1 MGEWRLLQGHI
12 IVAPLLFLYQYE
24 MMYVEDYLNIWPRW
38 LSGRH
43 CKQSASVI
51 NIMWVWLLRLIYR
64 PVASLP
70 TRRFSTDPFFSSAT
84 YSHLLPHIPSSPAT
98 SSPTSSPLSTSSPAS
113 LPLSTSSPTSLS
125 HSTSFPASL
134 PLSTSYPASL
144 PLSISS
150 FPSLR
155 LSTSLSTSA
164 SFSSSISSTYS
175 FLITS
180 ISSPCLPISLSP
192 ACCQLMALY
201 VYLIFRLQPAWMC
214 MSCCHGY
221 SSLIHYW
228 SHVYIL

>member
-64 PVASLP
+64 PVASLLTRRLSTHPSPLYRPVVSLP

-113 LPLSTSSPTSLS
+113 LPLSASS
-125 HSTSFPASL
+125 PASL
-134 PLSTSYPASL
+134 PLSAFFPSFLPLLTSSPASL
-144 PLSISS
+144 HISAF
-150 FPSLR
+150 FPS
-155 LSTSLSTSA
+155 
-164 SFSSSISSTYS
+164 
-175 FLITS
+175 
-180 ISSPCLPISLSP
+180 
-192 ACCQLMALY
+192 
-201 VYLIFRLQPAWMC
+201 
-214 MSCCHGY
+214 
-221 SSLIHYW
+221 
-228 SHVYIL
+228 